1 MSASWNVEFLL
12 KARLVA
18 GRMMSVRTV
27 ARFGAVLLVSAFP
40 SAHRVLGAQSGTP
53 TAASTPARAPTPCA
67 DAPERHRFDFWVGE
81 WEVTTPAGGHAGS
94 SSIQSVSG
102 GCALLEN
109 WTSATGG
116 HGKSLNA
123 FNPAVG
129 QWQQYWIGQDGN
141 PTEFRESSWVGKS
154 IVFRAHVPATE
165 KSPAT
170 EMRLTFTPTD
180 SNTVQQHGENSTD
193 GGATWKTTYL
203 FVYHRRG

>member
-1 MSASWNVEFLL
+1 MPELLPSAMAELNRASMSGLL
-12 KARLVA
+12 VC
-18 GRMMSVRTV
+18 VRTMV
-27 ARFGAVLLVSAFP
+27 VGSSFVLSQ
-40 SAHRVLGAQSGTP
+40 SLGAQSVTP
-53 TAASTPARAPTPCA
+53 TAASAPARAPTPCA

-109 WTSATGG
+109 WTSAAGG
-116 HGKSLNA
+116 QGKSLNA
-123 FNPAVG
+123 FNPAIG

-154 IVFRAHVPATE
+154 IVFRAHVPATGR
-165 KSPAT
+165 SPAT
-170 EMRLTFTPTD
+170 ETRLTFTPED
-180 SNTVQQHGENSTD
+180 ANTVQQHGESSTD

-203 FVYHRRG
+203 FVYHRKR